1 MKSAR
6 MATNAKRLTLK
17 AIVILSLSI
26 FGFTFFVGH
35 AGAQVVAN
43 PQGLAVNVEIAG
55 SDVREGDIISVT
67 KEGYVKA
74 TQPYDSLIFGVVVS
88 APILSVKEKS
98 DSTKPVVSSGEAYV
112 LVSTSNGEIKEGD
125 LITSSTTAGVG
136 QKATSVGYTVG
147 KALSEYKDS
156 SKAGLIPVIV
166 NIGYG
171 GGSGA
176 GGGGGSLFSLIGIV
190 TNPENSRFVLA
201 AIVAILLLIS
211 VTVAFIRLISSGITA
226 IGRNPLARATIIR
239 GMVIAAFVIAIL
251 AIAGVGAIIAIINSG
266 R

>member
-26 FGFTFFVGH
+26 FGFTFFVGF
-35 AGAQVVAN
+35 AGAQVITN
-43 PQGLAVNVEIAG
+43 PQGLAVNVEVKG

-171 GGSGA
+171 GGSA
-176 GGGGGSLFSLIGIV
+176 SGGGSLFSLIGIV
-190 TNPENSRFVLA
+190 ANPENSRFVLGG
-201 AIVAILLLIS
+201 IIGILVLIS
-211 VTVAFIRLISSGITA
+211 VTIAFIRLISSGITA